1 VPEYLPVAKSQ
12 NVKIYCPYDG
22 HYSFFNSPYPAHK
35 SNSGIDL
42 YPFLRFDELVGS
54 PIEGRVTYIRKIST
68 PKGREFVDS
77 GFDVVILIEP
87 RYSSGVVVKILHIDP
102 VVEVGD
108 YLDIGDDLG
117 YLLRSGYYGW
127 GTSPHI
133 HLEIRPPNDPLRA
146 RGGYYLNNLHF
157 PNKKSKETLAG
168 KITRIQPEYALI
180 ELNSSIGLVG
190 YVNGKKG
197 ILDGGIPYYGW
208 LGFHSTRPEKGEI
221 SLNGKIIGD
230 LHTISSNAGIGD
242 SREFRVSINKQKILG
257 LSLYLSPEKK
267 ALIKAIPLKI
277 GELVLEVGEEIEI
290 KIN

>member
-1 VPEYLPVAKSQ
+1 VPEYLPVAESQ
-12 NVKIYCPYDG
+12 DVKIYCPNNG
-22 HYSFFNSPYPAHK
+22 RYSFFNSPYPAHK
-35 SNSGIDL
+35 SKSGIDL
-42 YPFLRFDELVGS
+42 YSFLRFDELAGS

-87 RYSSGVVVKILHIDP
+87 RYNSGVVVKILHIDP
-102 VVEVGD
+102 IVEVGD

-133 HLEIRPPNDPLRA
+133 HLEIRHPNDPLRA
-146 RGGYYLNNLHF
+146 RGGYMLSNLHF
-157 PNKKSKETLAG
+157 PNKKSKETLTG
-168 KITRIQPEYALI
+168 KITQVQAEYALI

-208 LGFHSTRPEKGEI
+208 LGFHSTRPEEGEI

-242 SREFRVSINKQKILG
+242 SRKFRVSINKQKILG
-257 LSLYLSPEKK
+257 LSLYLSPKQK

-277 GELVLEVGEEIEI
+277 GELDLEVGEEIEI